1 MDSYTLNET
10 VERYSYTGS
19 IQSGP
24 YLFQPIGLPVF
35 YDIGYNNGEIW
46 FACDDSDSPIKAF
59 NTAGALTGYVMD
71 TVVPAAN
78 GLCFEDSR
86 FLWASDIHADRLYR
100 IDLNPTGIAGGGVLA
115 GHSLSCSMN
124 PFYSIVTVSGEGY
137 APDAVLEVFDL
148 SGRMVLSAPFN
159 GTFTWSGCSE
169 AGDQVSPGAYIV
181 VVRDGLHRENLSLVR
196 L

>member
-1 MDSYTLNET
+1 

-35 YDIGYNNGEIW
+35 YDIGYSDGEIW

-59 NTAGALTGYVMD
+59 STTGALTGYVMD
-71 TVVPAAN
+71 TVVPAAH

-86 FLWASDIHADRLYR
+86 FLWASDIYTDKLYR
-100 IDLNPTGIAGGGVLA
+100 IDLNPTGIAGGEVQA
-115 GHSLSCSMN
+115 GLSLSCSMN
-124 PFYSIVTVSGEGY
+124 PFYTIVTVSGEGFS
-137 APDAVLEVFDL
+137 PDAILEVFDL
-148 SGRMVLSAPFN
+148 SGRLVLSVPFN
-159 GTFTWSGCSE
+159 GYFNWSGSSE
-169 AGDQVSPGAYIV
+169 AGDQVASGAYIV
-181 VVRDGLHRENLSLVR
+181 VVRDGSHQENLRLVR